1 MPLLVGLIVAGLHF
15 LAAYFVWKKGKL
27 HILAGYVEGE
37 VKDKKKAAKY
47 SGIYIIALGI
57 IFVFIPLL
65 PDHFYYVFAFY
76 MLSIVVGAVI
86 INIKVK

>member
-15 LAAYFVWKKGKL
+15 VAAYFVWKKGKL
-27 HILAGYVEGE
+27 QILAGYVEGE

-47 SGIYIIALGI
+47 SGIFLIGLGV
-57 IFVFIPLL
+57 IFIFFPLL

-76 MLSIVVGAVI
+76 MLSAVVGAVI